1 MIRNAAK
8 LAEAKA
14 TLRQRQIEFDA
25 TEALR
30 KKRFRSETE
39 AAAAQAAAAAGGG
52 GGGAGGAAA
61 ASAAAA
67 DEADDEPDEDEEAK
81 MMAAMG
87 IPLAFDSTAGK
98 EVNDPRCKV
107 EGVRKKEQRKY
118 RQYMNRRG
126 GFNRPLEET
135 GGSGF

>member
-1 MIRNAAK
+1 
-8 LAEAKA
+8 
-14 TLRQRQIEFDA
+14 
-25 TEALR
+25 
-30 KKRFRSETE
+30 
-39 AAAAQAAAAAGGG
+39 
-52 GGGAGGAAA
+52 
-61 ASAAAA
+61 
-67 DEADDEPDEDEEAK
+67 

-98 EVNDPRCKV
+98 EVKDPRCKV